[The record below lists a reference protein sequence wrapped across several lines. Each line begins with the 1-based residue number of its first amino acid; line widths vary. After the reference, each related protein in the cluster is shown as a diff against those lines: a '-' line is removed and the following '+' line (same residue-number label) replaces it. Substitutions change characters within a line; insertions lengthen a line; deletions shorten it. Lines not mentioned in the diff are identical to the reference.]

1 MSTISAST
9 TTTTAYKVTADTT
22 GTLVFQTGSTPTTA
36 MTLGSDQSV
45 TFAGAQTYTGAAT
58 FSSSIAVQGIT
69 VGRGA
74 GSVSTNT
81 AVGSSALASNSTG
94 LNIVAVGYQAYQNG
108 TASYNHAFGY
118 GAMSTGVVTGTQNT
132 AIARFALNNLT
143 SGVNNVALGDNALES
158 NTTGS
163 YNFAGGMQA
172 LKSNTTAGGNTAIG
186 YQAAYTNSTGASN
199 VYLGQQ
205 AGYSATSSS
214 NVFVGSGAGYYVTS
228 GAKNTIIGRY
238 DGNQGGL
245 DIRTSSNYI
254 VLSDGDGNP
263 AAVFGAYQSAAGTYS
278 ALAGVWTFGLGGSSA
293 GANGQIQLNGTS
305 ASDYGPTIFASAN
318 GSQVWQVGSYSK
330 IVGGANQYLT
340 CRNTSGGVYLNG
352 GSATS
357 WTAVSDERVKE
368 NLVDITDAAN
378 KVSTLRAVTGNY
390 TWDEEKT
397 RRPFLIAQDVLAV
410 LPEAVAQ
417 SNPDEL
423 GISYSEVIPLLVA
436 AIKELKAEIDTL
448 KGQA

>member
-9 TTTTAYKVTADTT
+9 TTTTAYKVNADTT
-22 GTLVFQTGSTPTTA
+22 GTMVFQTGSTPTTA